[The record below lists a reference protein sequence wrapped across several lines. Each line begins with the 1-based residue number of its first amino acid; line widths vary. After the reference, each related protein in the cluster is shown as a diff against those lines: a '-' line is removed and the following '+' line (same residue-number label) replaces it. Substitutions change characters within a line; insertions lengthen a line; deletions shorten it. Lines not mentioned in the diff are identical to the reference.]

1 MGGSFVVNGAKVSCS
16 MGSVEVPL
24 RTTPGRSVK
33 LRGKDRANIADC
45 IPLVNVGP
53 FGVCKTTTMPCVPA
67 CAMWLNGKN
76 DVLVN
81 GMPALLDK
89 SKAICPVGAGI
100 LKIEDDGQ

>member
-1 MGGSFVVNGAKVSCS
+1 
-16 MGSVEVPL
+16 
-24 RTTPGRSVK
+24 
-33 LRGKDRANIADC
+33 
-45 IPLVNVGP
+45 
-53 FGVCKTTTMPCVPA
+53 
-67 CAMWLNGKN
+67 MWLNGKN